1 MATGPV
7 IDAYGVCRSPL
18 SWISLSRIGLSRI
31 GRPVADDRDPV
42 AGPTARHD
50 AGPARARHAAGV
62 RRWRRGIAPLVWVA
76 VAFGVVQLLVV
87 PLRLPLGWDEAVYAS
102 QVSPR
107 VPAAYFSAP
116 RARGISWL
124 AAPAVLLSASVVVLR
139 AWMLA
144 LATAGLVA
152 AFWPWRR
159 LVGEAVTAVAA
170 AAFAGLWVV
179 QFYAGE
185 VMPNLYVAYG
195 AMAATG
201 WFLRAAATC
210 TATSTSTAAVARPG
224 WRGAWAGV
232 AVSVAF
238 TALMRPP
245 DAVFL
250 AFALLAAVALVRSWR
265 RWRPAAAVVGG
276 LTAGLVPWLIEAYT
290 DFDGPVA
297 RLRDGSGVQGG
308 MGWTNTLGMH
318 LRALNGPLLCRPCH
332 IPWDYP
338 LLSLWWLATPVV
350 AAASL
355 ILVLGLTMRTRHRQ
369 GGRTAVGGR
378 TTVSGRGT
386 PPVAAVALPLACAAA
401 MALQYLFLLDY
412 AAPRFLIPAYAQLA
426 IPVAAF
432 AVTLWRGAR
441 RRWRPILA
449 VALGLAFA
457 VHLTSQY
464 LVLQRRVG
472 DQVRLRADTLQAAER
487 LHRAGLS
494 PPCTLVG
501 PEVVSVA
508 FHAGC
513 SSEALTGNNTSTTA
527 GELLQRARSEPV
539 ATAAR
544 IPGAPGFARGWT
556 PCVLRMPDGAD
567 WYLYLAPSPRMT
579 GHCG

>member
-1 MATGPV
+1 MPV
-7 IDAYGVCRSPL
+7 
-18 SWISLSRIGLSRI
+18 
-31 GRPVADDRDPV
+31 
-42 AGPTARHD
+42 
-50 AGPARARHAAGV
+50 
-62 RRWRRGIAPLVWVA
+62 VWVA
-76 VAFGVVQLLVV
+76 VAVGVVQLLVV
-87 PLRLPLGWDEAVYAS
+87 PLRLPLGWDEAVYVS

-139 AWMLA
+139 TWMVA

-159 LVGEAVTAVAA
+159 LVGEAVTAAA
-170 AAFAGLWVV
+170 AAVFAGLWVV

-195 AMAATG
+195 ATAATG
-201 WFLRAAATC
+201 WFLRAVSAPAA
-210 TATSTSTAAVARPG
+210 APAAVAAARPG
-224 WRGAWAGV
+224 PRGAWAGV

-250 AFALLAAVALVRSWR
+250 ALALLAAVAAVPSWR

-276 LTAGLVPWLIEAYT
+276 LAAGLVPWLAEAYT
-290 DFDGPVA
+290 DFGGPVA

-350 AAASL
+350 AVASL
-355 ILVLGLTMRTRHRQ
+355 ALALVLTRRTRRRH
-369 GGRTAVGGR
+369 GGRTDAAVGH
-378 TTVSGRGT
+378 GT
-386 PPVAAVALPLACAAA
+386 PRVAVIALPLACAAA
-401 MALQYLFLLDY
+401 MSLQYLFLLDY
-412 AAPRFLIPAYAQLA
+412 AAPRFLIPAYALLA
-426 IPVAAF
+426 IPVAAC
-432 AVTLWRGAR
+432 AVALLRGAR
-441 RRWRPILA
+441 RRWRPVVA
-449 VALGLAFA
+449 VVLGTAFA
-457 VHLTSQY
+457 LHLTSQY

-472 DQVRLRADTLQAAER
+472 DQVRLRADTLQTAER

-501 PEVVSVA
+501 PEIVSVA

-513 SSEALTGNNTSTTA
+513 SSEALTGNNTSTNVD
-527 GELLQRARSEPV
+527 ELLQRARSEPV

-544 IPGAPGFARGWT
+544 VPGAPGFARGWT

-567 WYLYLAPSPRMT
+567 WYLYLAPSPRVT
-579 GHCG
+579 GSCG

>member
-1 MATGPV
+1 MPV
-7 IDAYGVCRSPL
+7 
-18 SWISLSRIGLSRI
+18 
-31 GRPVADDRDPV
+31 
-42 AGPTARHD
+42 
-50 AGPARARHAAGV
+50 
-62 RRWRRGIAPLVWVA
+62 VWVA
-76 VAFGVVQLLVV
+76 VAFGVVQLVVV
-87 PLRLPLGWDEAVYAS
+87 PLRLPLGWDEAVYVS

-139 AWMLA
+139 TWMVA

-195 AMAATG
+195 ATAATG
-201 WFLRAAATC
+201 WFLRAAT
-210 TATSTSTAAVARPG
+210 TAAAGPM
-224 WRGAWAGV
+224 WRSAWAGV

-250 AFALLAAVALVRSWR
+250 ALALLAAAAITPSWR

-276 LTAGLVPWLIEAYT
+276 LAAGLAPWLAEAYT

-332 IPWDYP
+332 IAWDYP

-350 AAASL
+350 VVASL
-355 ILVLGLTMRTRHRQ
+355 ILVMVRTRTKTGYRH
-369 GGRTAVGGR
+369 GGRTAAG
-378 TTVSGRGT
+378 GRGT
-386 PPVAAVALPLACAAA
+386 PRVAVIALPTACAAA
-401 MALQYLFLLDY
+401 MSLQYLFLLDY
-412 AAPRFLIPAYAQLA
+412 AAPRFLIPAYAQLT

-432 AVTLWRGAR
+432 AVALLRGAR
-441 RRWRPILA
+441 RRWRPVVA
-449 VALGLAFA
+449 VVLGVAFA
-457 VHLTSQY
+457 LHLTTQY

-513 SSEALTGNNTSTTA
+513 SSEALTGNNTSITV

-539 ATAAR
+539 AAAAR
-544 IPGAPGFARGWT
+544 VPGAPGFARDWT

-567 WYLYLAPSPRMT
+567 WYLYLASSPRVT
-579 GHCG
+579 GRCG

>member
-1 MATGPV
+1 M
-7 IDAYGVCRSPL
+7 
-18 SWISLSRIGLSRI
+18 
-31 GRPVADDRDPV
+31 
-42 AGPTARHD
+42 
-50 AGPARARHAAGV
+50 
-62 RRWRRGIAPLVWVA
+62 VWVA
-76 VAFGVVQLLVV
+76 VAFGVVQLVVV
-87 PLRLPLGWDEAVYAS
+87 PLRLPLGWDEAVYVS

-139 AWMLA
+139 AWMLT

-159 LVGEAVTAVAA
+159 LVGETVTAAAA

-195 AMAATG
+195 ATAATG
-201 WFLRAAATC
+201 WFLRAAAT
-210 TATSTSTAAVARPG
+210 AGAGPG
-224 WRGAWAGV
+224 RRGVWAWAGV

-250 AFALLAAVALVRSWR
+250 ALALLAAVALTPSWR

-276 LTAGLVPWLIEAYT
+276 LAAGLAPWLTEAYT

-350 AAASL
+350 AVASL
-355 ILVLGLTMRTRHRQ
+355 ILVLILTRHRH
-369 GGRTAVGGR
+369 GARTAVDERPAVDGRNAVGGQDAIGGQAA
-378 TTVSGRGT
+378 TGGQTSVGGRGT
-386 PPVAAVALPLACAAA
+386 PPVAVVALPLACAAA
-401 MALQYLFLLDY
+401 MSLQYLFLLDY

-432 AVTLWRGAR
+432 AVALFRCAW
-441 RRWRPILA
+441 RRWRPVVA
-449 VALGLAFA
+449 VVLGVAFA
-457 VHLTSQY
+457 LHLTSQY

-513 SSEALTGNNTSTTA
+513 SSEALTGNNTSTTV

-539 ATAAR
+539 AAAAR

-567 WYLYLAPSPRMT
+567 WYLYLASSPRVT
-579 GHCG
+579 GRCG

>member
-1 MATGPV
+1 MPV
-7 IDAYGVCRSPL
+7 
-18 SWISLSRIGLSRI
+18 
-31 GRPVADDRDPV
+31 
-42 AGPTARHD
+42 
-50 AGPARARHAAGV
+50 
-62 RRWRRGIAPLVWVA
+62 VWVA
-76 VAFGVVQLLVV
+76 VAVGVVQLLVV
-87 PLRLPLGWDEAVYAS
+87 PLRLPLGWDEAVYVS

-139 AWMLA
+139 TWMVA
-144 LATAGLVA
+144 LATAGLLA

-159 LVGEAVTAVAA
+159 LVGEAVTAAA
-170 AAFAGLWVV
+170 AAVFAGLWVV

-195 AMAATG
+195 ATAATG
-201 WFLRAAATC
+201 WFLRAVSAPTPAPAPAA
-210 TATSTSTAAVARPG
+210 APAAVAAARPG
-224 WRGAWAGV
+224 PRGAWAGV

-250 AFALLAAVALVRSWR
+250 ALALLAAVAAVPSWR

-276 LTAGLVPWLIEAYT
+276 LAAGLVPWLAEAYT
-290 DFDGPVA
+290 DFGGPVA

-350 AAASL
+350 AVASL
-355 ILVLGLTMRTRHRQ
+355 ALVLTRRTRRRH
-369 GGRTAVGGR
+369 GDRTATSV
-378 TTVSGRGT
+378 GRGM
-386 PPVAAVALPLACAAA
+386 PRVAVIALPLACAAA
-401 MALQYLFLLDY
+401 MSLQYLFLLDY
-412 AAPRFLIPAYAQLA
+412 AAPRFLIPAYALLA
-426 IPVAAF
+426 IPVAAC
-432 AVTLWRGAR
+432 AVALLRGAR
-441 RRWRPILA
+441 RRWRPVVA
-449 VALGLAFA
+449 VVLGTAFA
-457 VHLTSQY
+457 LHLTSQY

-501 PEVVSVA
+501 PEIVSVA

-513 SSEALTGNNTSTTA
+513 SSEALTGNNTSTNVD
-527 GELLQRARSEPV
+527 ELLQRARSEPV

-544 IPGAPGFARGWT
+544 VPGAPGFARGWT

-567 WYLYLAPSPRMT
+567 WYLYLAPSPRVT
-579 GHCG
+579 GSCG

>member
-1 MATGPV
+1 M
-7 IDAYGVCRSPL
+7 
-18 SWISLSRIGLSRI
+18 
-31 GRPVADDRDPV
+31 
-42 AGPTARHD
+42 
-50 AGPARARHAAGV
+50 
-62 RRWRRGIAPLVWVA
+62 WVA

-87 PLRLPLGWDEAVYAS
+87 PLRLPLGWDEAVYVS

-139 AWMLA
+139 AWMVA

-195 AMAATG
+195 ATAATG
-201 WFLRAAATC
+201 WFLRAAVARAAT
-210 TATSTSTAAVARPG
+210 ARPG
-224 WRGAWAGV
+224 PRGAWAGV
-232 AVSVAF
+232 AVSMAF

-250 AFALLAAVALVRSWR
+250 ALALLAAVAMTPSWR
-265 RWRPAAAVVGG
+265 RWSPVAAVVGG
-276 LTAGLVPWLIEAYT
+276 LAAGLVPWLAEAYT
-290 DFDGPVA
+290 DFGGPVA

-350 AAASL
+350 AVAPLIL
-355 ILVLGLTMRTRHRQ
+355 ILVLTMRTRTGTRTRRPH
-369 GGRTAVGGR
+369 GSRTAAAV
-378 TTVSGRGT
+378 GRGT
-386 PPVAAVALPLACAAA
+386 PRVAVIALPLACAAA
-401 MALQYLFLLDY
+401 MSLQYLFLLDY

-432 AVTLWRGAR
+432 AVALLRGAR
-441 RRWRPILA
+441 RRWRPVVA
-449 VALGLAFA
+449 VVLGAAFA
-457 VHLTSQY
+457 LHLTSQY

-513 SSEALTGNNTSTTA
+513 SSEALTGNNTSTTVS
-527 GELLQRARSEPV
+527 ELLQRARSEPV

-544 IPGAPGFARGWT
+544 IPGAAGFARDWT

-567 WYLYLAPSPRMT
+567 WYLYVAPSPRVT
-579 GHCG
+579 GRCG